1 MTEVPP
7 EFTARIVVHNR
18 SCWVAAALSL
28 LGAWLSWM
36 FFFAL
41 YTAGVLVFETVRTGN
56 TDLFNPPR
64 WYWPVGIGAVAA
76 LVLWGALDRWQRRFA
91 LPPDRPIIGWH
102 LFREVLL
109 IPPRMTFAIWDQ
121 IDARILLSARERGEA
136 WDLLQAIFASR
147 RAEATELTQ
156 EFPDGRRLS
165 KLLTSL
171 QLAGW
176 IDLHRGE
183 ESWFYRVLSDQESV
197 LKTLTA
203 PPSDEE

>member
-7 EFTARIVVHNR
+7 EFSARITEHNR

-28 LGAWLSWM
+28 FGAWLAWM
-36 FFFAL
+36 LFFAF
-41 YTAGVLVFETVRTGN
+41 YTGGVLVFETVRTGN

-64 WYWPVGIGAVAA
+64 WYWPAGAGAIAV
-76 LVLWGALDRWQRRFA
+76 LVLWGAADRWKNRFS

-109 IPPRMTFAIWDQ
+109 SPPRMTFAIWDQ
-121 IDARILLSARERGEA
+121 IDVRIRLSGRERAEA
-136 WDLLQAIFASR
+136 WELLQTIFAWK
-147 RAEATELTQ
+147 RAEATELTR

-165 KLLTSL
+165 KLLTAL

-183 ESWFYRVLSDQESV
+183 ESWFYRVLSDQEP
-197 LKTLTA
+197 LLRTLTA
-203 PPSDEE
+203 PPPEEE